1 MRDVVQ
7 WQLLLQTVFF
17 MIQNRLKELRRARG
31 KTQLQIAQ
39 VLGTT
44 YQYYSTYEKGQRDL
58 PLERAKKLAVYYNVS
73 LDYLSGLSGQ
83 AEKCWLE

>member
-1 MRDVVQ
+1 
-7 WQLLLQTVFF
+7 
-17 MIQNRLKELRRARG
+17 MIQNRLQELRRKRG

-44 YQYYSTYEKGQRDL
+44 YQYYSTYEKGLRDL

-73 LDYLSGLSGQ
+73 LDYLSGLSDR
-83 AEKCWLE
+83 AEKSWLE

>member
-1 MRDVVQ
+1 M
-7 WQLLLQTVFF
+7 FF

-31 KTQLQIAQ
+31 KTQLQIAP

-44 YQYYSTYEKGQRDL
+44 YQEYSTYEKGQRDL

>member
-1 MRDVVQ
+1 MQ
-7 WQLLLQTVFF
+7 
-17 MIQNRLKELRRARG
+17 QNRLRELRRTHG

-58 PLERAKKLAVYYNVS
+58 PLERAKKLAVFYNVS
-73 LDYLSGLSGQ
+73 LDFLAGLSGQ
-83 AEKCWLE
+83 PEKSWLE

>member
-1 MRDVVQ
+1 MQ
-7 WQLLLQTVFF
+7 
-17 MIQNRLKELRRARG
+17 QNRLRELRRMHG

-44 YQYYSTYEKGQRDL
+44 YQYYSTYEKGLRDL

-73 LDYLSGLSGQ
+73 LDYLAGLSGQ
-83 AEKCWLE
+83 PEKSWLE